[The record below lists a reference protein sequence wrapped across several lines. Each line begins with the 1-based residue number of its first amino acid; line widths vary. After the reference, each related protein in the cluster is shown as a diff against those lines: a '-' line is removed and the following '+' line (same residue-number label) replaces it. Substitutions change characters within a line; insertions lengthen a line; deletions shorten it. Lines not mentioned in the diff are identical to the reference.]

1 MNFRGHPAF
10 PQVRRRR
17 RPAGRSPDD
26 VVALPVD
33 PKTGS

>member
-1 MNFRGHPAF
+1 MNFRRHPVF

-17 RPAGRSPDD
+17 RPAGRSLND
-26 VVALPVD
+26 VAALPVD